1 MTMDRGLWGHTDSR
15 REQQLGNRSVPIL
28 QQNQSPENAL
38 FNQGREF
45 RFLQSDQLP
54 NNNTPSSSTVTNEE
68 HYSPEDCDF
77 SDAVLSYI
85 NQILM
90 EEDMEDKTC
99 MLQDSLDLQAA
110 EKSFYEA
117 LGQKY
122 PPSPAQNHPS
132 LMINEYDG
140 VLGNN
145 NNFPRNYSDFH
156 SNNYGTF
163 NGTFILQSLSQNPN
177 EFPSQNIRGNSISQT
192 SYSSSSSVVS
202 GFEGRVDSPS
212 TNSILQVP
220 DLNTESQSISQF
232 KKGVEEASRFLPNGN
247 KLLADLG
254 VSNLS
259 REESKARTREMSAK
273 VEKDEECDF
282 FGGSKVRKQ
291 PNKGEEDDDE
301 EEKSSKQAA
310 VYTEPTL
317 HSVMF
322 DLMLLHVD
330 GEGKNH
336 YMARREALQNK
347 TIKAVMPNSQAAKAS
362 NTGKGRGKKQNGRKS
377 VVDLR
382 TLLVLCTQAVAA
394 DDHKNAQELIK
405 QIRQHS
411 NPFGD
416 GNQRLAH
423 VFADGLDARLAGTG
437 RQIYKGLISKKRTAA
452 DLLKA
457 YHLYLAACPF
467 KKISNFSSNVTIRT
481 ASGNSTRIHIIDF
494 GILYG
499 FQWPTFIQRL
509 AFRTGGKP
517 PKIRMTGIDF
527 PQPGFRPAE
536 VIEETG
542 RRLADYAKAFN
553 VPFEYVAIAKKWESI
568 QLEELKIDRDEFL
581 VVNCLYRAKNLLD
594 ESVTVE
600 SPRNAFLN
608 LVRKINPDVFIHGI
622 VNGAFNAPFF
632 VTRFREALFH
642 YSSLFD
648 MLETIVPRED
658 GERMLIEKEI
668 FGREALNVI
677 ACEGCE
683 RSERPETYK
692 QWEARILRAGFTQIP
707 FCRDIVER
715 AMDEVRG
722 SYHKDFLID
731 EDSKW
736 LLQGWKGR
744 IIYALSC
751 WRPS

>member
-1 MTMDRGLWGHTDSR
+1 MTMDRGLWNFTDAR
-15 REQQLGNRSVPIL
+15 REQKPENRSVPIL
-28 QQNQSPENAL
+28 QQNQGFEKA
-38 FNQGREF
+38 FFAHRREF
-45 RFLQSDQLP
+45 HFLQSDQLP
-54 NNNTPSSSTVTNEE
+54 TNTPSSSTVTNDNEE
-68 HYSPEDCDF
+68 QSPEDCDF
-77 SDAVLSYI
+77 SDTVLSYI

-117 LGQKY
+117 LGEKY

-132 LMINEYDG
+132 HMINENDG
-140 VLGNN
+140 GMG
-145 NNFPRNYSDFH
+145 NNFPRNYSDYH
-156 SNNYGTF
+156 SNNYGNF
-163 NGTFILQSLSQNPN
+163 NGTFIRQSLSQSPS
-177 EFPSQNIRGNSISQT
+177 EFPLQRIRGNGISQP

-202 GFEGRVDSPS
+202 GVEGPVDSPS
-212 TNSILQVP
+212 SILQVP
-220 DLNTESQSISQF
+220 DPNSESQSISQF

-247 KLLADLG
+247 KLFADLG
-254 VSNLS
+254 VFNLS
-259 REESKARTREMSAK
+259 PEEPKTRTHEISAK
-273 VEKDEECDF
+273 VEKDGGDDIH
-282 FGGSKVRKQ
+282 GGSKVRRQ
-291 PNKGEEDDDE
+291 PHRGEEDD

-317 HSVMF
+317 RSVMF
-322 DLMLLHVD
+322 DLVLLHTD

-336 YMARREALQNK
+336 YTARREALQNK
-347 TIKAVMPNSQAAKAS
+347 TMTAVMANGQAKTPKS
-362 NTGKGRGKKQNGRKS
+362 GRGRGKKQNGRKA

-382 TLLVLCTQAVAA
+382 TLLILCAQAVAA
-394 DDHKNAQELIK
+394 DDHKNAQELLK

-437 RQIYKGLISKKRTAA
+437 SQIYKGLISKKRSAA

-467 KKISNFSSNVTIRT
+467 RKISNFLSNGTIRT
-481 ASGNSTRIHIIDF
+481 ACASSPRVHIIDF

-499 FQWPTFIQRL
+499 FQWPTSIQRL
-509 AFRTGGKP
+509 VISTGGRP
-517 PKIRMTGIDF
+517 PKIRITGIEF

-536 VIEETG
+536 RIEETG
-542 RRLADYAKAFN
+542 RRLADYAKSFN
-553 VPFEYVAIAKKWESI
+553 VQFEYVAIAKKWETI
-568 QLEELKIDRDEFL
+568 KLEELKIDRDEFL

-594 ESVTVE
+594 ESVSVE

-608 LVRKINPDVFIHGI
+608 LIRKINPDIFIHGI
-622 VNGAFNAPFF
+622 INGAFNAPFF

-658 GERMLIEKEI
+658 WERMLIEKEI

-692 QWEARILRAGFTQIP
+692 QWQARILRAGFTQIP
-707 FCRDIVER
+707 FARDLVRR
-715 AMDEVRG
+715 AMDKVKG
-722 SYHKDFLID
+722 SYHKDFVID
-731 EDSKW
+731 EDGKW
-736 LLQGWKGR
+736 VLQGWKGR

>member
-1 MTMDRGLWGHTDSR
+1 MTMDQGLRGFTDSR
-15 REQQLGNRSVPIL
+15 SEQRLGNRSVPIL
-28 QQNQSPENAL
+28 KQNQSFENA
-38 FNQGREF
+38 FFDRRREF
-45 RFLQSDQLP
+45 HFPQSDQLP
-54 NNNTPSSSTVTNEE
+54 VNTPSSSTVTLEE
-68 HYSPEDCDF
+68 HSPEDCDF

-117 LGQKY
+117 LGEKY

-132 LMINEYDG
+132 HMINENG
-140 VLGNN
+140 GGMG
-145 NNFPRNYSDFH
+145 NNFPRNYSDYH
-156 SNNYGTF
+156 SNNNGNS
-163 NGTFILQSLSQNPN
+163 NGTFIHHSLAQNRN
-177 EFPSQNIRGNSISQT
+177 EFPSQLILGSSISQS
-192 SYSSSSSVVS
+192 SYSSSSSVV
-202 GFEGRVDSPS
+202 EGPVDSPS
-212 TNSILQVP
+212 SILQVP
-220 DLNTESQSISQF
+220 DLNSESQSISQF

-247 KLLADLG
+247 KLFADLG
-254 VSNLS
+254 VCDLS
-259 REESKARTREMSAK
+259 PEEPKAGTHEISAK
-273 VEKDEECDF
+273 VEKDERDYF
-282 FGGSKVRKQ
+282 HGGSKVRKQ
-291 PNKGEEDDDE
+291 PHRGEEDG

-317 HSVMF
+317 RSVMF
-322 DLMLLHVD
+322 DLVLLYTA
-330 GEGKNH
+330 GEGRNH

-347 TIKAVMPNSQAAKAS
+347 TTKAGVPNGQAKAS
-362 NTGKGRGKKQNGRKS
+362 NAGKGRGKKQNGRKA

-382 TLLVLCTQAVAA
+382 TLLVLCAQAVAA
-394 DDHKNAQELIK
+394 DDYKNAQELLK

-437 RQIYKGLISKKRTAA
+437 SQIYKGLVNKKRSAA

-467 KKISNFSSNVTIRT
+467 RKISNFLSNVTIRT
-481 ASGNSTRIHIIDF
+481 ASENTTRVHIIDF
-494 GILYG
+494 GIHYG

-509 AFRTGGKP
+509 AMRSGGHP
-517 PKIRMTGIDF
+517 PKIRITGIDF

-536 VIEETG
+536 RIEETG

-553 VPFEYVAIAKKWESI
+553 VPFEYVAIAKKWETI
-568 QLEELKIDRDEFL
+568 QLEELKVDRDEFL
-581 VVNCLYRAKNLLD
+581 VVNCLYTAKNLLD
-594 ESVTVE
+594 ESVAVD

-608 LVRKINPDVFIHGI
+608 LVRKINPDIFIHGI
-622 VNGAFNAPFF
+622 INGAFNAPFF

-658 GERMLIEKEI
+658 WERMLIEKEI

-677 ACEGCE
+677 ACEGIE
-683 RSERPETYK
+683 RTERPETYK
-692 QWEARILRAGFTQIP
+692 QWQARVLRAGFTQIP
-707 FCRDIVER
+707 FSRSLVER
-715 AMDEVRG
+715 AMDKVRS

-751 WRPS
+751 WRPASA